1 MKPLFLVVTVAT
13 FAWPLLAFS
22 QGLSLEFRESAP
34 TDSFTIINTSA
45 CTVDANVVIDLTSSQ
60 GRLIFDTTAK
70 GAGVEVFQPFEI
82 VSGAEFVAKIP
93 NINDGDKSALIAL
106 QGLSVGGK
114 VVFTIDLDDTLP
126 NSSLGQIRVAG
137 SEIAG
142 ARVSVTTNA
151 TFSGKFDDNAHAQIT
166 MNGCPTS

>member
-1 MKPLFLVVTVAT
+1 MKSLFLVVTVAT

-34 TDSFTIINTSA
+34 TDS
-45 CTVDANVVIDLTSSQ
+45 
-60 GRLIFDTTAK
+60 
-70 GAGVEVFQPFEI
+70 AGVEVSQPFEI
-82 VSGAEFVAKIP
+82 GSGAEFVAKTP

-166 MNGCPTS
+166 MDSCPTS